1 MNTDGYNR
9 EVKKETSLFEGKHG
23 IILIDKPK
31 NWTSHDCVSLVRKKI
46 GVKRVGH
53 TGTLDPMA
61 TGVLPICIGTATRL
75 MDYTDHDWKEYVCR
89 IRFGIKTDTA
99 DIWGDVIEK
108 KELPEKTQ
116 RETADVLKSFL
127 GEIEQV
133 PPKFSALKVNGK
145 KLYEYAR
152 AGQEI
157 EIKSRKVRIKN
168 IELTDLEFSKD
179 NPQKIFSMKLKVVCS
194 KGTYIRTLCEDISDE
209 LGTVGTMNFLRRT
222 ASGRF
227 KIEKAINIEEFR
239 EMEQRDIMK
248 ILIDTDFPLCG
259 FGRINLNLKF
269 SRDFVNGKKT
279 NLLKR
284 IKSGDEGIFIEKDE
298 VENKIDNTIEGK
310 IGDKILPQNLY
321 RVYFENMFLGIGR
334 VEKGILMPDKVF
346 DVGLQKMEE
355 HSNMK

>member
-1 MNTDGYNR
+1 
-9 EVKKETSLFEGKHG
+9 
-23 IILIDKPK
+23 
-31 NWTSHDCVSLVRKKI
+31 
-46 GVKRVGH
+46 
-53 TGTLDPMA
+53 
-61 TGVLPICIGTATRL
+61 
-75 MDYTDHDWKEYVCR
+75 
-89 IRFGIKTDTA
+89 
-99 DIWGDVIEK
+99 
-108 KELPEKTQ
+108 
-116 RETADVLKSFL
+116 
-127 GEIEQV
+127 
-133 PPKFSALKVNGK
+133 
-145 KLYEYAR
+145 
-152 AGQEI
+152 
-157 EIKSRKVRIKN
+157 
-168 IELTDLEFSKD
+168 
-179 NPQKIFSMKLKVVCS
+179 
-194 KGTYIRTLCEDISDE
+194 
-209 LGTVGTMNFLRRT
+209 MNFLRRT

-227 KIEKAINIEEFR
+227 KIEQAINIEKFR

-248 ILIDTDFPLCG
+248 ILIDTDFPLYG
-259 FGRINLNLKF
+259 FDRINLNLKF